1 MTPKWLPDSRPSSQ
15 PPTTPLPPTPSSFP
29 LRCLIGP
36 STSEGKTFL
45 AERKSGTGLD
55 VV

>member
-1 MTPKWLPDSRPSSQ
+1 MTPKWPPDARPLLSLPPPPPPLSPSS
-15 PPTTPLPPTPSSFP
+15 SP

-36 STSEGKTFL
+36 STSKGKTFL